1 MLSLRSRIKKTIF
14 NKNNFKAVSL
24 FLFSGTEFLSGVYP
38 FGMPALSVW
47 GDRPVFIIFYVLGI
61 LAAKMGFSAYL
72 RHILALG
79 IYTASKRLLKGRVA
93 DFVLVGSSV
102 LIGGLF
108 SLIILKERRAA
119 MFSYTATEALFSAIY
134 TFVFKRTKVVLRDKM
149 RGEGITEGEFAF
161 PLLSGM
167 TLCLAFSALDFGR
180 LSLSS
185 GFLLI
190 WGMAAAYKYSAP
202 VSAVVNMAVSFFCL
216 SFTPENM
223 AVVAY
228 LTLTGFTA
236 SLLKRLGKFMV
247 PATYLLILPLF
258 VRTRVNVTS
267 IYMEDIVFASWI
279 FLMIPGKAFSFL
291 SILPKTE
298 NEEAS
303 FVRLSEKVNI
313 AADTFYS
320 VSEFC
325 KGLELRTIEKEGK
338 DASRLAVEA
347 VCRGCNFNERCKKEA
362 ESVLRRYVDEGGRL
376 WEKDINC
383 IRKKELLAAF
393 SANYRVLRIEE
404 MWDNHIKE
412 TNEAMTAEMDFIA
425 KMLKGISV
433 DDNLEIKR
441 DETSERELKS
451 AFKKSGINA
460 RNVVAGRNKKGLF
473 YVIIDSLQSR
483 DKSFCDDYISYIV
496 RETLG
501 IEVVRHGIW
510 RYDESRACFFETPP
524 LKIEKAVSI
533 RSEKEVSGDSVAFAY
548 VDDSHFAIALSDGM
562 GTGGKAGYK
571 SNAVANLS
579 LKLMSAGM
587 NIKSAPGMV
596 NSLLLRQ
603 GGRDFV
609 TLDMAVINLESGE
622 VELSKNASASSY
634 ILKCGGKV
642 STLEFCGSPLG
653 IVGKTHSGM
662 KKYRIAEGDFLIMV
676 SDGVAD
682 CFNGKESLDKKIG
695 EFTLGSAENLAD
707 YIMDEALKTGDD
719 RTKDDMTVAVV
730 GCIKRQKSG
739 KDKNKGG
746 QAYEK
751 RQKSDYFRQY

>member
-1 MLSLRSRIKKTIF
+1 MRLRVKKIIF
-14 NKNNFKAVSL
+14 NKNNFKAVSV
-24 FLFSGTEFLSGVYP
+24 FLFSVTEFLSGVYP

-47 GDRPVFIIFYVLGI
+47 GGGPLFILFYVLGI
-61 LAAKMGFSAYL
+61 LVSKMGFSAYL
-72 RHILALG
+72 RHIFALV
-79 IYTASKRLLKGRVA
+79 IYEVSKRFLKGKTA

-102 LIGGLF
+102 LMGGLL
-108 SLIILKERRAA
+108 SLIILKERRAV
-119 MFSYTATEALFSAIY
+119 MFSYAATEAFFSALY
-134 TFVFKRTKVVLRDKM
+134 AFVFKRTKDVLRDKM
-149 RGEGITEGEFAF
+149 RGEGVTEGEFAF

-167 TLCLAFSALDFGR
+167 TLCLAFSALDLGR

-185 GFLLI
+185 GLLLI
-190 WGMAAAYKYSAP
+190 LGMVAAYKYSSP

-228 LTLTGFTA
+228 LTLAGFTA
-236 SLLKRLGKFMV
+236 SLLKKLGKFMV

-258 VRTRVNVTS
+258 AGARVNVTT
-267 IYMEDIVFASWI
+267 IYIEDIVFASGV
-279 FLMIPGKAFSFL
+279 FLMLPGKVFSFL
-291 SILPKTE
+291 SILPKNE
-298 NEEAS
+298 NEEVS
-303 FVRLSEKVNI
+303 FIRLSEKVNI

-320 VSEFC
+320 VSRFF
-325 KGLELRTIEKEGK
+325 KGLDLRMIEKDGK
-338 DASRLAVEA
+338 DAPHLTVET
-347 VCRGCNFNERCKKEA
+347 VCKDCTFNGRCKKEA

-376 WEKDINC
+376 WEKDITC
-383 IRKKELLAAF
+383 VRKRELLSAF
-393 SANYRVLRIEE
+393 SANYRVLRMEE
-404 MWDNHIKE
+404 MWNNHIKE
-412 TNEAMTAEMDFIA
+412 TNEAMTEEMDFIA

-451 AFKKSGINA
+451 AFKKSGINV
-460 RNVVAGRNKKGLF
+460 RNIVAGRNKRGLF
-473 YVIIDSLQSR
+473 HVMIDLLPIK
-483 DKSFCDDYISYIV
+483 DKTFCDDYFPYIIK
-496 RETLG
+496 ETLG
-501 IEVVRHGIW
+501 LEVVRHGTW
-510 RYDESRACFFETPP
+510 QYDESRACFFETPP

-548 VDDSHFAIALSDGM
+548 VDDSHFAMALSDGM
-562 GTGGKAGYK
+562 GTGAKAGYK
-571 SNAVANLS
+571 SNAAANLS
-579 LKLMSAGM
+579 LKLLSAGM
-587 NIKSAPGMV
+587 NIRSAPGMV

-609 TLDMAVINLESGE
+609 TLDMAIINLESGE

-634 ILKCGGKV
+634 ILKCGGRV
-642 STLEFCGSPLG
+642 STLEFGGSPLG

-682 CFNGKESLDKKIG
+682 CFDGKESLNKKIG

-707 YIMDEALKTGDD
+707 YIMDEALKIRGEK
-719 RTKDDMTVAVV
+719 TKDDMTVAVV

-751 RQKSDYFRQY
+751 RQKSNYFRQY